1 MASHFFTNR
10 ENNQL
15 LEKFE
20 GIFENF
26 TNLYAFHAVV
36 GYFRAS
42 GYHAIREKVL
52 ELGDVK
58 ILVGINVDHMI
69 AEAKRRGLMFLGD
82 PKRTRQEFVKWMQ
95 EDIKEARYSK
105 NVEEGI
111 LLFMQDIM
119 EGNIEI
125 RAHKSQNLHA
135 KIYIFLPEE
144 FNENTQCH
152 VITGSS
158 NLTHAGLG
166 NGDEDANYE
175 FNVELRNYDD
185 VKFAEDEFQR
195 LWEEGEEILPED
207 IQQAKKETH
216 IGKEFTPFELY
227 IKFLIEYFGKNID
240 YDPETVGDVPNQFM
254 KLSYQ
259 VDAVNQGFQM
269 LEDYNGF
276 FLADVVGTGKTV
288 VAAMLAKRFIIA
300 NGTGETKILVVYPPA
315 LEKNWK
321 HTFRT
326 FGIDRYAKFIT
337 NGSLHKIVDDKN
349 LNYWPKEDYDL
360 VIVDEAHKFRNKK
373 AQMFENLQIICKAGR
388 YNNGLIDSEEKKV
401 VLVSATPLNN
411 RPEDIYNMIQLF
423 QDARRSDLPV
433 TNLTS
438 YFYPRIK
445 QYEEIMKRNEPEI
458 EAIRELYADIREKIL
473 KPITIRRTRR
483 DLENVDQYREDLKKQ
498 GVVFPDI
505 AKPRKRE
512 YELGDE
518 LRSLFFES
526 LYSILDE
533 EKIGYYRYQAIKY
546 LDEEIKDEFY
556 DTADLTSRQLA
567 RMMTTLLVKR
577 LESSFKAFKDTLNN
591 LRDSTANMIRTYENG
606 KVFVAPDLDVN
617 RLMDE
622 GLTDDE
628 IEMKILSIMDEKP
641 GNRTFKPDDFRPEF
655 IEGLRDDLKTLD
667 ALCEQWDKVEE
678 DPKFNKFLD
687 MLENELLDR
696 SINPSGKLVIFSE
709 AKSTIDDLTK
719 KLKEK
724 GYDRLLTVSAD
735 NRSRV
740 FEDVL
745 ANFDANY
752 EGEVKD
758 EYDIIITTEV
768 LAEGVN
774 LHRANV
780 IVNYDTPWNAT
791 RLMQRIGRVNRIGTR
806 ADTIYNYNFY
816 PSDEGD
822 MIISLKKKALVKL
835 QSFHSAFGEDS
846 QIYSLDEIIEEFE
859 LYKEGQKEEED
870 IRLKYLEFIRNFKEH
885 HPNDFRRIKRFPPK
899 ARTLRQNDDLA
910 QTSICL
916 LRTDDKKELYA
927 VTEDDEYTV
936 NGLTFE
942 EAVSFFEADE
952 QEKSAGKLPGWHYE
966 HINKAKQ
973 QYEHDIRED
982 LPDGAVT
989 DKKDAR
995 YNRAARFLKDIKR
1008 YIDSDK
1014 MDEVY
1019 HRLTK
1024 LMDEGTY
1031 ANLLTEI
1038 TRILQKKEKP
1048 SKAYKKLANIAD
1060 KYSSKLKTENS
1071 KEEKKDQT
1079 LLKPEIIISES
1090 FTK

>member
-1 MASHFFTNR
+1 MASHFFTNQKGD
-10 ENNQL
+10 ELQK
-15 LEKFE
+15 KFK
-20 GIFENF
+20 GIFNNYV
-26 TNLYAFHAVV
+26 NLYAFHAVV

-42 GYHAIREKVL
+42 GYHAIREHLLK
-52 ELGDVK
+52 LGDVK

-69 AEAKRRGLMFLGD
+69 AEAKRRGLMFMGD
-82 PKRTRQEFVKWMQ
+82 PKKTREEFVKWMQ
-95 EDIKEARYSK
+95 EDIKDAEYSK
-105 NVEEGI
+105 KVEEGI
-111 LLFMQDIM
+111 LLFMEDIID
-119 EGNIEI
+119 GKIEI
-125 RAHKSQNLHA
+125 RAHKKKNLHA
-135 KIYIFLPEE
+135 KIYIFLPEDFHE
-144 FNENTQCH
+144 DAQYS

-158 NLTHAGLG
+158 NLTHSGLG

-175 FNVELRNYDD
+175 FNVELKRYDD
-185 VKFAEDEFQR
+185 VKFAESEFQK
-195 LWEEGEEILPED
+195 LWADGEEILPED
-207 IQQAKKETH
+207 IQKAKKDTH

-240 YDPETVGDVPNQFM
+240 YDPETVGDVPKQFM

-259 VDAVNQGFQM
+259 IDAVNQGFQM

-300 NGTGETKILVVYPPA
+300 NGTGDTKILVVYPPA
-315 LEKNWK
+315 LAKNWK
-321 HTFRT
+321 RTFRL
-326 FGIDRYAKFIT
+326 FGIDKYAKFIT
-337 NGSLHKIVDDKN
+337 NGSLHKIVEDRD
-349 LNYWPKEDYDL
+349 LDYWPKEDYDL

-388 YNNGLIDSEEKKV
+388 YNNGLINSEEKKV

-445 QYEEIMKRNEPEI
+445 RYEEIMKRNEPDI

-526 LYSILDE
+526 LDSILDE
-533 EKIGYYRYQAIKY
+533 DKIGYYRYQAIKY
-546 LDEEIKDEFY
+546 LDEEIKDEY
-556 DTADLTSRQLA
+556 YETADLTSRQLA

-577 LESSFKAFKDTLNN
+577 LESSFKAFKDTLHN

-628 IEMKILSIMDEKP
+628 IEMKILSISDEKP
-641 GNRTFKPDDFRPEF
+641 GNRTFEPDDFRPEF
-655 IEGLRDDLKTLD
+655 IEGLRNDLQTLD
-667 ALCEQWDKVEE
+667 ALCDQWDDVDQ

-709 AKSTIDDLTK
+709 AKSTIEDLTK
-719 KLKEK
+719 KLKEH
-724 GYDRLLTVSAD
+724 GYDRVLTVSAD

-740 FEDVL
+740 FEEVL

-846 QIYSLDEIIEEFE
+846 QIYSLDEVIEEFE
-859 LYKEGQKEEED
+859 LYKEGQKDDED
-870 IRLKYLEFIRNFKEH
+870 IRLKYLEFIRNFKE
-885 HPNDFRRIKRFPPK
+885 NNIEDFRRIKRLPLK
-899 ARTLRQNDDLA
+899 ARTLRFAEEND
-910 QTSICL
+910 QGTVCF
-916 LRTDDKKELYA
+916 LRTDDKKELYYISK
-927 VTEDDEYTV
+927 DEQV
-936 NGLTFE
+936 VGLNFE
-942 EAVSFFEADE
+942 EAVNLFEAT
-952 QEKSAGKLPGWHYE
+952 EKEEPLGELPNWHYE
-966 HINKAKQ
+966 HINWAKE
-973 QYEHDIRED
+973 QYQKDIQEST
-982 LPDGAVT
+982 PEGAVT
-989 DKKDAR
+989 EKKDAR

-1008 YIDSDK
+1008 YVDSDQ

-1019 HRLTK
+1019 RRLKK

-1038 TRILQKKEKP
+1038 TRVLNKKAKP
-1048 SKAYKKLANIAD
+1048 SISFRELKKIAD
-1060 KYSSKLKTENS
+1060 KYSSRLKFS
-1071 KEEKKDQT
+1071 DEKKDKEQDQT
-1079 LLKPEIIISES
+1079 LLQPEIIISES
-1090 FTK
+1090 FK

>member
-1 MASHFFTNR
+1 MASHFFTNQ
-10 ENNQL
+10 EGDELQQ
-15 LEKFE
+15 KFE
-20 GIFENF
+20 GIFNNYI
-26 TNLYAFHAVV
+26 NLYAFHAVV

-42 GYHAIREKVL
+42 GYHAIREHLLKL
-52 ELGDVK
+52 SDVK

-69 AEAKRRGLMFLGD
+69 AEAKRRGLMFMGD
-82 PKRTRQEFVKWMQ
+82 PKKTREEFVKWMQ
-95 EDIKEARYSK
+95 EDIKEAEYSK
-105 NVEEGI
+105 KVEEGI
-111 LLFMQDIM
+111 LLFMEDIID
-119 EGNIEI
+119 GKIEI
-125 RAHKSQNLHA
+125 RAHKKKNLHA
-135 KIYIFLPEE
+135 KIYIFLPEDFHE
-144 FNENTQCH
+144 DAQYS

-158 NLTHAGLG
+158 NLTHSGLG
-166 NGDEDANYE
+166 NGDKDANYE
-175 FNVELRNYDD
+175 FNVELKRYDD
-185 VKFAEDEFQR
+185 VKFAESEFQK
-195 LWEEGEEILPED
+195 LWEDGEEILPED
-207 IQQAKKETH
+207 IQKAKKDTH

-240 YDPETVGDVPNQFM
+240 YDPETVGDVPKQFM

-259 VDAVNQGFQM
+259 IDAVNQGFQM

-300 NGTGETKILVVYPPA
+300 NGTGDTKILVVYPPA
-315 LEKNWK
+315 LAKNWK
-321 HTFRT
+321 RTFRL
-326 FGIDRYAKFIT
+326 FGIDKYAKFIT
-337 NGSLHKIVDDKN
+337 NGSLHKIVEDRN
-349 LNYWPKEDYDL
+349 LDYWPKEDYDL
-360 VIVDEAHKFRNKK
+360 VIIDEAHKFRNKK

-445 QYEEIMKRNEPEI
+445 RYEEIMKRNEPDI

-518 LRSLFFES
+518 LRGLFFES
-526 LYSILDE
+526 LDSILDE
-533 EKIGYYRYQAIKY
+533 DKLRYYRYQAIKY
-546 LDEEIKDEFY
+546 LDEEIKEEYY

-577 LESSFKAFKDTLNN
+577 LESSFKAFRDTLNN

-628 IEMKILSIMDEKP
+628 IEMKILSISDEKP
-641 GNRTFKPDDFRPEF
+641 GNRTFEPDDFRPEF
-655 IEGLRDDLKTLD
+655 IEGLRNDLQTLD
-667 ALCEQWDKVEE
+667 ALCDQWDDVEE

-687 MLENELLDR
+687 MLKNELFDR

-709 AKSTIDDLTK
+709 AKSTIEDLNK
-719 KLKEK
+719 KLKEH
-724 GYDRLLTVSAD
+724 GYDRVLTVSAD

-774 LHRANV
+774 LHRANI

-791 RLMQRIGRVNRIGTR
+791 KLMQRLGRVNRIGTR

-846 QIYSLDEIIEEFE
+846 QIYSLDEVIEEFE
-859 LYKEGQKEEED
+859 LYKEGQKEDED
-870 IRLKYLEFIRNFKEH
+870 VRLKYLEFIRNFKE
-885 HPNDFRRIKRFPPK
+885 NNIEDFRRIKRLPLK
-899 ARTLRQNDDLA
+899 ARTLRSAEEDDKG
-910 QTSICL
+910 TVCF
-916 LRTDDKKELYA
+916 LRTDDKKELYY
-927 VTEDDEYTV
+927 VSKDEQV
-936 NGLTFE
+936 IGLNFE
-942 EAVSFFEADE
+942 EAVNIFEAT
-952 QEKSAGKLPGWHYE
+952 EKEEPLGELPDWHYD
-966 HINKAKQ
+966 HINRAKR
-973 QYEHDIRED
+973 QYEKDIQELRPE
-982 LPDGAVT
+982 GAVT
-989 DKKDAR
+989 EKKDAR

-1008 YIDSDK
+1008 YIDSDQ

-1019 HRLTK
+1019 RRLKK

-1038 TRILQKKEKP
+1038 TRVLNKKAKP
-1048 SKAYKKLANIAD
+1048 STSFRELEKISD
-1060 KYSSKLKTENS
+1060 KYSSRLKFSDERKD
-1071 KEEKKDQT
+1071 KEQDQT
-1079 LLKPEIIISES
+1079 LLRPEIIISES
-1090 FTK
+1090 FKT